1 MSVAG
6 AIVDP
11 AEFFGEAAIQD
22 PYPLYARLRAEGGV
36 HRVGDSGFYLVS
48 SWAAVSEAATRP
60 ADFSSN
66 LTGPITYSPQR
77 GVAPLPMD
85 GLGGPTHILA
95 TADDPPHAVH
105 RKLMVGQFTAKRV
118 RGLESL
124 IVETF
129 EKLWGAAS
137 SGPASSGTASSGPA
151 SSVTAV
157 EWMDAVANRLPM
169 MIVARLI
176 GVPDDDSDQLAR
188 WGYASTQLLDGLLSE
203 EQVNASMAALSEL
216 NGYIVERLAAAND
229 EPGDDLIGVLA
240 TACKAGQLERFTAQM
255 ILISLFSAGGEST
268 ASLLGTAV
276 DILAADA
283 GLQRRLREDPT
294 LLGSF
299 VEETLRLEPSF
310 RAHHRHVVVD
320 TALAGTTLPRDSRL
334 LLLWGA
340 ANRDPAQFTDPD
352 TFRLDRP
359 VTKGHMTF
367 GKGLHFCLGAPLA
380 RLEAVTVLRLLLART
395 TWFTA
400 AEVGPWLPSVLARRR
415 EYLRLVVD

>member
-1 MSVAG
+1 
-6 AIVDP
+6 
-11 AEFFGEAAIQD
+11 
-22 PYPLYARLRAEGGV
+22 
-36 HRVGDSGFYLVS
+36 
-48 SWAAVSEAATRP
+48 
-60 ADFSSN
+60 
-66 LTGPITYSPQR
+66 
-77 GVAPLPMD
+77 MD

-137 SGPASSGTASSGPA
+137 SGPASSGTA
-151 SSVTAV
+151 V

-203 EQVNASMAALSEL
+203 EQVNASMAALGEL

-240 TACKAGQLERFTAQM
+240 TACKGGQLERFTAQM

-283 GLQRRLREDPT
+283 GLQRRLRDDPT

-395 TWFTA
+395 TWFKA

>member
-137 SGPASSGTASSGPA
+137 SGPASS
-151 SSVTAV
+151 VTAV

-203 EQVNASMAALSEL
+203 EQVNASMAALGEL

-294 LLGSF
+294 LLGPF

-395 TWFTA
+395 TWFEA

>member
-1 MSVAG
+1 MSVAD

-48 SWAAVSEAATRP
+48 TWAAVSEAATRP

-137 SGPASSGTASSGPA
+137 SGPASSGPA

-203 EQVNASMAALSEL
+203 EQVNASMAALGEL
-216 NGYIVERLAAAND
+216 NSYIVERLAAAND

-240 TACKAGQLERFTAQM
+240 TACKGGQLERFTAQM

-283 GLQRRLREDPT
+283 GLQRRLRDDPT
-294 LLGSF
+294 LLRSF

-395 TWFTA
+395 TWFKA

>member
-1 MSVAG
+1 VS

-11 AEFFGEAAIQD
+11 AEFFGDDAIQN
-22 PYPLYARLRAEGGV
+22 PYPLYARLRAEGGI

-137 SGPASSGTASSGPA
+137 SGPESSET
-151 SSVTAV
+151 TV

-203 EQVNASMAALSEL
+203 EQVNASMASLGEL
-216 NGYIVERLAAAND
+216 NSYIVERLAAAND
-229 EPGDDLIGVLA
+229 EPCDDLIGVLA
-240 TACKAGQLERFTAQM
+240 TACKGGQLERFTAQM

-283 GLQRRLREDPT
+283 DLQRRLRDDPT
-294 LLGSF
+294 LLGPF
-299 VEETLRLEPSF
+299 VEETLRLEPPF

-320 TALAGTTLPRDSRL
+320 TALAGTPLPRDSRL

-359 VTKGHMTF
+359 ATKGHMTF

-380 RLEAVTVLRLLLART
+380 RLEAVTVLRLLLERT
-395 TWFTA
+395 TWFDA
-400 AEVGPWLPSVLARRR
+400 QAVGLWLPSVLARRR
-415 EYLRLVVD
+415 ESLRLSVR

>member
-1 MSVAG
+1 MS

-11 AEFFGEAAIQD
+11 AEFFGDDAIQN
-22 PYPLYARLRAEGGV
+22 PYPLYARLRAEGGI

-137 SGPASSGTASSGPA
+137 SGPESSET
-151 SSVTAV
+151 TV

-203 EQVNASMAALSEL
+203 EQVNASMASLGEL
-216 NGYIVERLAAAND
+216 NSYIVERLAAAND
-229 EPGDDLIGVLA
+229 EPCDDLIGVLA
-240 TACKAGQLERFTAQM
+240 TACKGGQLERFTAQM

-283 GLQRRLREDPT
+283 DLQRRLRDDPT
-294 LLGSF
+294 LLGPF
-299 VEETLRLEPSF
+299 VEETLRLEPPF

-320 TALAGTTLPRDSRL
+320 TALAGTPLPRDSRL

-340 ANRDPAQFTDPD
+340 ANRDPAQFSDPD

-359 VTKGHMTF
+359 ATKGHMTF

-380 RLEAVTVLRLLLART
+380 RLEAVTVQRLLLERT
-395 TWFTA
+395 TWFDA
-400 AEVGPWLPSVLARRR
+400 QAVGPWLPSVLARRR
-415 EYLRLVVD
+415 ESLRLSVR

>member
-1 MSVAG
+1 MSGAG

-137 SGPASSGTASSGPA
+137 PGPA

-203 EQVNASMAALSEL
+203 EQVNASMAALGEL

-320 TALAGTTLPRDSRL
+320 TALAGTPLPRDSRL

-395 TWFTA
+395 TRFEA

>member
-1 MSVAG
+1 
-6 AIVDP
+6 
-11 AEFFGEAAIQD
+11 
-22 PYPLYARLRAEGGV
+22 
-36 HRVGDSGFYLVS
+36 
-48 SWAAVSEAATRP
+48 
-60 ADFSSN
+60 
-66 LTGPITYSPQR
+66 
-77 GVAPLPMD
+77 
-85 GLGGPTHILA
+85 
-95 TADDPPHAVH
+95 
-105 RKLMVGQFTAKRV
+105 
-118 RGLESL
+118 
-124 IVETF
+124 
-129 EKLWGAAS
+129 
-137 SGPASSGTASSGPA
+137 
-151 SSVTAV
+151 
-157 EWMDAVANRLPM
+157 
-169 MIVARLI
+169 
-176 GVPDDDSDQLAR
+176 
-188 WGYASTQLLDGLLSE
+188 
-203 EQVNASMAALSEL
+203 
-216 NGYIVERLAAAND
+216 
-229 EPGDDLIGVLA
+229 
-240 TACKAGQLERFTAQM
+240 M

-294 LLGSF
+294 LLGPF

-395 TWFTA
+395 TWFEA

>member
-1 MSVAG
+1 MSAT
-6 AIVDP
+6 VDP
-11 AEFFGEAAIQD
+11 AEFFGDDAIQD

-129 EKLWGAAS
+129 EKLWGAA
-137 SGPASSGTASSGPA
+137 PSGT
-151 SSVTAV
+151 TV

-203 EQVNASMAALSEL
+203 EQVNASMASLGEL
-216 NGYIVERLAAAND
+216 NSYIVERLAVAND

-240 TACKAGQLERFTAQM
+240 TACKGGQLERFTAQM

-276 DILAADA
+276 EILAADA

-294 LLGSF
+294 LLGPF
-299 VEETLRLEPSF
+299 VEETLRLEPPF

-320 TALAGTTLPRDSRL
+320 TALAGTALPRDSRL

-352 TFRLDRP
+352 AFRLDRP
-359 VTKGHMTF
+359 ATKGHMTF

-380 RLEAVTVLRLLLART
+380 RLEAVTVLRLLLERT
-395 TWFTA
+395 TWFDA
-400 AEVGPWLPSVLARRR
+400 QAVGPWLPSVLARRR
-415 EYLRLVVD
+415 ESLRLSVR

>member
-1 MSVAG
+1 MSVTG

-11 AEFFGEAAIQD
+11 AEFFGTAAIGD

-129 EKLWGAAS
+129 EKLWGSAS
-137 SGPASSGTASSGPA
+137 SGPASSGT
-151 SSVTAV
+151 TV

-203 EQVNASMAALSEL
+203 DQVNASMAALGEL

-240 TACKAGQLERFTAQM
+240 TACKGGQLERFTAQM

-283 GLQRRLREDPT
+283 GLQRRLRDDPT

-395 TWFTA
+395 TWFEAT
-400 AEVGPWLPSVLARRR
+400 EVGPWLPSVLARRR
-415 EYLRLVVD
+415 EYLSLAVR